1 MNEEKSCG
9 AVVFTKEN
17 GKIQYLLVQNLH
29 GIYGFPKGHVEPG
42 EGETETAR
50 REVFEETGL
59 KVDFLPGFRAED
71 VYPSPAIEGVMKRV
85 VYFLAE
91 FSGQEY
97 CFQKTEISGGGLCAY
112 QEAVNLLQFES
123 TKRILTEAN
132 RFLSA
137 K

>member
-1 MNEEKSCG
+1 MNMEQSCG
-9 AVVFTKEN
+9 AVVFTREN
-17 GKIQYLLVQNLH
+17 GRVQYLLVQNLH
-29 GIYGFPKGHVEPG
+29 GVYGFPKGHVEAG
-42 EGETETAR
+42 EREQETAR

-59 KVDFLPGFRAED
+59 NVDFLEGFRAED
-71 VYPSPAIEGVMKRV
+71 VYPSPAIKGFMKRV

-91 FSGQEY
+91 FAGQDYHLQEA
-97 CFQKTEISGGGLCAY
+97 EIMGGGLYSY